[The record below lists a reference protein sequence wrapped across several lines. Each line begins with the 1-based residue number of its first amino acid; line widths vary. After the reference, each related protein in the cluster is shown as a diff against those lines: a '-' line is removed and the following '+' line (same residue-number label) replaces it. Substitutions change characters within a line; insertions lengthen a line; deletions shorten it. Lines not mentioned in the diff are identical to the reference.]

1 MNTKRISAAIGAA
14 VIVVLGSTTSAFAA
28 YETPSVELQLD
39 PTSVVGGQSFT
50 ATATSNQDCTS
61 WSITFEGP
69 TTDGPAGGSGT
80 SATTDFST
88 TSVSQVETGTVTA
101 TCTFDDGLGG
111 SKASALTQLSATAD
125 ITVNPA
131 GVAGPIDGGNGN
143 GDGDFGGLASTGG
156 PHLWLAIGGA
166 LLTVAGAGAVLR
178 SRRVSA

>member
-1 MNTKRISAAIGAA
+1 MNTKRIAAALGAA
-14 VIVVLGSTTSAFAA
+14 AIVVLGSTTSAFAA

-39 PTSVVGGQSFT
+39 PTTVVGGQSFT

-88 TSVSQVETGTVTA
+88 TTVDQIETGTVTA
-101 TCTFDDGLGG
+101 TCTFDDGL
-111 SKASALTQLSATAD
+111 KASALQQLSATAD

-131 GVAGPIDGGNGN
+131 GVAGPIDGGNGG
-143 GDGDFGGLASTGG
+143 GDDFGGLASTGG
-156 PHLWLAIGGA
+156 PH
-166 LLTVAGAGAVLR
+166 
-178 SRRVSA
+178 